1 MNALS
6 EISRRAKSLAR
17 VLKEQDA
24 LAFTLTNRIPRR
36 AVTQLMGR
44 FSKIE
49 QPLVRDAS
57 LYAWQLFADLELEDA
72 AKAEFKSVHDCF
84 IRELKPGARPID
96 PDPRVLV
103 SPCDAIVGGSGV
115 VRAGM
120 LVQAK
125 GLSYPLQE
133 LLIDPELAD
142 RYRDGQYATLRLT
155 SSMYHRFHAPSDLRV
170 VRVNHVSGDTWNT
183 HPPAL
188 RRVDK
193 LFCKNERAVVQTRLQ
208 STGDLITLVP
218 VAAILISGIRLHC
231 VDRDRCLRD
240 GVEMTCDASETKGHE
255 MGWFE
260 HGSTILVFAP
270 QGYSLAAG
278 VYEGARIRMG
288 EALMR
293 MPGERS

>member
-1 MNALS
+1 MNTLS
-6 EISRRAKSLAR
+6 EISGVARTLAR

-24 LAFTLTNRIPRR
+24 LAFALTNRIPRR

-44 FSKIE
+44 FSKVE

-57 LYAWQLFADLELEDA
+57 LYAWQLFADLELDDA
-72 AKAEFKSVHDCF
+72 AKTEFKSLHDCF

-103 SPCDAIVGGSGV
+103 SPCDAIVGGSGL
-115 VRAGM
+115 VREGM
-120 LVQAK
+120 LIQAK
-125 GLSYPLQE
+125 GLSYSLEE
-133 LLIDPELAD
+133 LVIDPELA
-142 RYRDGQYATLRLT
+142 RMYRGGQYATLRLT
-155 SSMYHRFHAPSDLRV
+155 SSMYHRFHSPSDLRV

-193 LFCKNERAVVQTRLQ
+193 LFCKNERAVVQTRL
-208 STGDLITLVP
+208 SATGDLITLVP

-231 VDRDRCLRD
+231 FDPAHCLRD
-240 GVEMTCDASETKGHE
+240 GASMSCDAPAFKGQE
-255 MGWFE
+255 LGWFE

-270 QGYSLAAG
+270 HGYTLATG
-278 VYEGARIRMG
+278 VHEGARIRMG
-288 EALMR
+288 EPLMR
-293 MPGERS
+293 LPQ

>member
-1 MNALS
+1 MNAPS
-6 EISRRAKSLAR
+6 DIAQLAR
-17 VLKEQDA
+17 NLARALKQQDA
-24 LAFTLTNRIPRR
+24 LAFALTNRIPRR
-36 AVTQLMGR
+36 AVTELMGR

-57 LYAWQLFADLELEDA
+57 LYAWQLFTDLELDDA

-115 VRAGM
+115 IRSGM
-120 LVQAK
+120 LIQAK
-125 GLSYPLQE
+125 GLPYSLEE
-133 LLIDPELAD
+133 LVIDPELAR

-193 LFCKNERAVVQTRLQ
+193 LFCKNERAVVQTELKA
-208 STGDLITLVP
+208 TGDLITLVP

-231 VDRDRCLRD
+231 VDGDRCLRD
-240 GVEMTCDASETKGHE
+240 GVAMRCDATATKGQE
-255 MGWFE
+255 LGWFE

-270 QGYSLAAG
+270 HGYTLSAG

-288 EALMR
+288 EPLMR
-293 MPGERS
+293 MPQ

>member
-1 MNALS
+1 MNAPS
-6 EISRRAKSLAR
+6 DIAQLAR
-17 VLKEQDA
+17 NLARALKQQDA
-24 LAFTLTNRIPRR
+24 LAFALTNRIPRR
-36 AVTQLMGR
+36 AVTELMGR

-57 LYAWQLFADLELEDA
+57 LYAWQLFTDLELDDA

-115 VRAGM
+115 IRSGM
-120 LVQAK
+120 LIQAK
-125 GLSYPLQE
+125 GLPYSLEE
-133 LLIDPELAD
+133 LVIDPELAR

-193 LFCKNERAVVQTRLQ
+193 LFCKNERAVVQTELKA
-208 STGDLITLVP
+208 TGDLITLVP

-231 VDRDRCLRD
+231 VDAERCLRD
-240 GVEMTCDASETKGHE
+240 GVATRCDATATKGQE
-255 MGWFE
+255 LGWFE

-270 QGYSLAAG
+270 HGYTLSAG

-288 EALMR
+288 EPLMR
-293 MPGERS
+293 MGQ

>member
-6 EISRRAKSLAR
+6 EISGLARGLAR
-17 VLKEQDA
+17 VLKQQDA
-24 LAFTLTNRIPRR
+24 LAFALTNRIPRR

-44 FSKIE
+44 LSKIE

-57 LYAWQLFADLELEDA
+57 LYAWRLFADLELDDA
-72 AKAEFKSVHDCF
+72 AKAKFESLHDCF

-96 PDPRVLV
+96 PDPRVLI
-103 SPCDAIVGGSGV
+103 SPCDAIVGGAGL

-120 LVQAK
+120 LIQAK
-125 GLSYPLQE
+125 GFAYPLEE
-133 LLIDPELAD
+133 LVLDPELA
-142 RYRDGQYATLRLT
+142 RLYRDGQYATLRLT
-155 SSMYHRFHAPSDLRV
+155 SSMYHRFHSPSDLRV

-193 LFCKNERAVVQTRLQ
+193 LFCKNERAVVQTRLAA
-208 STGDLITLVP
+208 TGDSITLVP

-231 VDRDRCLRD
+231 FDTERCLR
-240 GVEMTCDASETKGHE
+240 GGAAMICDAAAVKGQE
-255 MGWFE
+255 LGWFE

-270 QGYSLAAG
+270 HGYTLSDG

-288 EALMR
+288 QPLMR
-293 MPGERS
+293 TPQ

>member
-6 EISRRAKSLAR
+6 EISGLAR
-17 VLKEQDA
+17 GLARALKQQDA
-24 LAFTLTNRIPRR
+24 LAFALTNRIPRR

-57 LYAWQLFADLELEDA
+57 LYAWQLFAELELDDA
-72 AKAEFKSVHDCF
+72 AKTEFKSLHDCF

-115 VRAGM
+115 VRSGM
-120 LVQAK
+120 LIQAK
-125 GLSYPLQE
+125 GQPYSLEE
-133 LLIDPELAD
+133 LVLDPELAA

-155 SSMYHRFHAPSDLRV
+155 SSMYHRFHSPSDLRV
-170 VRVNHVSGDTWNT
+170 LRVNHVSGDSWNT

-193 LFCKNERAVVQTRLQ
+193 LFCKNERAVIQTRLNA
-208 STGDLITLVP
+208 TGDLITLVP

-231 VDRDRCLRD
+231 FDPDRCLRD
-240 GVEMTCDASETKGHE
+240 GASMSCDAAAVKGQE
-255 MGWFE
+255 LGWFE

-270 QGYSLAAG
+270 HGYTLSDG

-288 EALMR
+288 EPLMR
-293 MPGERS
+293 TPQ